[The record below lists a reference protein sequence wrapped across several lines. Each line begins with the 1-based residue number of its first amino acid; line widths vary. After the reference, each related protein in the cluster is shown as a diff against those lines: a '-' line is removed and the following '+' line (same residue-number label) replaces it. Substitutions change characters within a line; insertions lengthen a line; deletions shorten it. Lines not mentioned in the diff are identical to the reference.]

1 MPPKTITMLGSLTTA
16 ELSLVRRGANDRR
29 FAVTKGMDMDL
40 QEVLQSV
47 LATEAEGEKALT
59 QTLKSAGLDE
69 DGIGVAIAQYRLQH
83 GFKDKVSKD
92 AFAAVAKAAGY
103 HDVKKTEP
111 APKPEPRSKTPADMP
126 PELEA
131 VWKSQQ
137 EAITAAN
144 ERSEKLERQLEQV
157 RKDALRKDYV
167 AKCEREFAHVPGM
180 TAEQMADMLIQAESV
195 SKEFAEGLQ
204 KQWSATAEAVKKSGL
219 LRASGSTGPRS
230 TSGDAW
236 SQMQAMA
243 KELVQK
249 SAGELT
255 SAKALDKVV
264 AENPDLY
271 QEYLNQNPAQ
281 LGKR

>member
-1 MPPKTITMLGSLTTA
+1 MPPKTVTMLGSLTTA
-16 ELSLVRRGANDRR
+16 ELSLVRRGANMRR

-103 HDVKKTEP
+103 DAVKKAEP
-111 APKPEPRSKTPADMP
+111 PKPPEPRGKPAGMP

-137 EAITAAN
+137 DQIAEAK
-144 ERSEKLERQLEQV
+144 ERADKLERQLEGV

-167 AKCEREFAHVPGM
+167 AKCERDYAHVPGM
-180 TAEQMADMLIQAESV
+180 TAEQMADMLMQAESV
-195 SKEFAEGLQ
+195 SKEFAESLE
-204 KQWSATAEAVKKSGL
+204 KQWKDTAEAVKKSGL
-219 LRASGSTGPRS
+219 LSASGATGPRS

-236 SQMQAMA
+236 SQMQTMA

-255 SAKALDKVV
+255 AAKALDKVV

>member
-1 MPPKTITMLGSLTTA
+1 
-16 ELSLVRRGANDRR
+16 
-29 FAVTKGMDMDL
+29 MDMDL
-40 QEVLQSV
+40 HEVLQSV

-103 HDVKKTEP
+103 GAVKKAEP
-111 APKPEPRSKTPADMP
+111 PTPPKPPEPRGKPAGMP
-126 PELEA
+126 PEMEA

-137 EAITAAN
+137 DAISVAN
-144 ERSEKLERQLEQV
+144 ERADKMEQRLEQV
-157 RKDALRKDYV
+157 QKDAQRKDYV

-180 TAEQMADMLIQAESV
+180 TAEQMADMLLQAESV
-195 SKEFAEGLQ
+195 SKEFAASLE
-204 KQWSATAEAVKKSGL
+204 KQWKDTAEAVKQSPL
-219 LRASGSTGPRS
+219 LRASGATGPRS

-236 SQMQAMA
+236 SQMQALS
-243 KELVQK
+243 KELVRK

-255 SAKALDKVV
+255 SAKALDRVM

-271 QEYLNQNPAQ
+271 QDYLQQNPAQ
-281 LGKR
+281 IGKR